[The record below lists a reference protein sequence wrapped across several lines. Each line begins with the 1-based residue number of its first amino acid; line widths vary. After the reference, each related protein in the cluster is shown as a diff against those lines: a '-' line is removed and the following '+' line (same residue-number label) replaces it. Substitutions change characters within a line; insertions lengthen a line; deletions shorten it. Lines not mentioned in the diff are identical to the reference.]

1 MRLWIPLTIA
11 LTTGS
16 ALYAGAFTLNSSDST
31 LAQLDFSGAYG
42 SGDSLNGELMVN
54 SSAGSGYLNVLDAS
68 GNWVVQNLPVGL
80 LPQGVD
86 SNGTITNR
94 LNLPSGTVNGSSE
107 TLTANMSATPL
118 ATFNSSIA
126 SLNSDTPST
135 LNVADTTLAIGG
147 TGTNDNEDGVS
158 KPAGTVSFNVGGLT
172 SLTLQTNHPN
182 VEAGINQC
190 APAAVANSLA
200 WLGLTDDLENIPG
213 TFGSPDNSL
222 VASLDG
228 YMGREEAS
236 ADCPDA
242 NKNPGPCGVWPLDGK
257 LAYLNTI
264 DNPNIIVNFQ
274 DATDN
279 GVGDAGNNGTLTDG
293 GYQAGDGSNDGSGI
307 VAAWQGTPSF
317 SFIQSEL
324 AAGEDVEIDIRF
336 PCTDSNGN
344 ATTCRHY
351 VEVTG
356 AGTILGVQWISHVS
370 DQDQGVDGGTD
381 STQFDFVTGAN
392 GLPGW
397 GAGAE
402 IDQVISESIVPE
414 PGTMALLG
422 LGLLVVAGGRKYLIR

>member
-1 MRLWIPLTIA
+1 MRLWVPLAIA

-86 SNGTITNR
+86 SNGTITDR

-107 TLTANMSATPL
+107 NLTANLSAAPL
-118 ATFNSSIA
+118 SNFNSSIA
-126 SLNSDTPST
+126 STNGDSASSVS
-135 LNVADTTLAIGG
+135 VADMTLAIGG
-147 TGTNDNEDGVS
+147 TGSNDNEDGVS
-158 KPAGTVSFNVGGLT
+158 KPAGTVSFNVGGST
-172 SLTLQTNHPN
+172 SIAAQTGHPN

-200 WLGLTDDLENIPG
+200 WLGLTDDLENVPG
-213 TFGSPDNSL
+213 TFGNPDNSL
-222 VASLDG
+222 VAALDE
-228 YMGREEAS
+228 YMGRS
-236 ADCPDA
+236 ATGC
-242 NKNPGPCGVWPLDGK
+242 NGGPCGVWPLDGK
-257 LAYLNTI
+257 LAYLNTL
-264 DNPNIIVNFQ
+264 DNPDIIVNFQ

-279 GVGDAGNNGTLTDG
+279 GAGDAGNNGTLTDG
-293 GYQAGDGSNDGSGI
+293 GYQAGDGNNDGTGI
-307 VAAWQGTPSF
+307 EAMYQGTPTF
-317 SFIQSEL
+317 DFIQSEL

-336 PCTDSNGN
+336 PCVDSNGN

-356 AGTILGVQWISHVS
+356 AGTILGVQWISTVS
-370 DQDQGVDGGTD
+370 DQEQGKAGGVD

-392 GLPGW
+392 GLPLW
-397 GAGAE
+397 GAGAQ

-414 PGTMALLG
+414 PGTIALLG
-422 LGLLVVAGGRKYLIR
+422 LGLLVIAGARKYRDALR